1 MDYEL
6 LRLAAKGDVARLDE
20 ILQMQCRDT
29 FAGKFPETLKTEG
42 FRFPSLLVAQQAT
55 SDALAAYH
63 ARLAEPGMKVLDMT
77 LGLGIDSFAFARRGA
92 RVTAF
97 DLDENK
103 VAAARDNSALMGL
116 AVDARHGD
124 SVEWLQQT
132 SETYD
137 IIFVDPARRSIQGRK
152 LYALSDCMPD
162 VTGENLKLIR
172 AHCCT
177 LIVKAS
183 PMCDVSKLRLDLQ
196 DESADVH
203 ITAVKGECKELLAVS
218 PGKGL
223 LTVYEASDQSEYMFT
238 QEDMKLPEAYLAAED
253 DIAQMTLA
261 EPAAPIMKAQ
271 VFGWL
276 CQRYDAL
283 MADRNTHIAFLR
295 SVKRPMPADLFA
307 VRAVYT
313 FSKEGIRQL
322 KQRVGDRAEV
332 AVRNFPLKADEL
344 RKRLGIKDGGAVADK
359 PIRVYG
365 ITIGGKKLLLVT
377 EPEAK
382 P

>member
-92 RVTAF
+92 EVTAF

-103 VAAARDNSALMGL
+103 VTAARDNAALMGL
-116 AVDARHGD
+116 TVDARQGD

-132 SETYD
+132 TETYD
-137 IIFVDPARRSIQGRK
+137 IIFADPARRSTQGRK

-162 VTGENLKLIR
+162 ITGQNLKLIR
-172 AHCCT
+172 AHCRT

-196 DESADVH
+196 DERADIH

-218 PGKGL
+218 PGTGR
-223 LTVYEASDQSEYMFT
+223 LTVYEASDDSEYTFT
-238 QEDMKLPEAYLAAED
+238 EEDLSLPVAYLADVA

-261 EPAAPIMKAQ
+261 EPTAPIMKAQ

-276 CQRYDAL
+276 CQRYGAV

-295 SVKRPMPADLFA
+295 SVKGPMPADLFA
-307 VRAVYT
+307 VRAVYP
-313 FSKEGIRQL
+313 FSKEGIRQVR
-322 KQRVGDRAEV
+322 QCVGDRAEV
-332 AVRNFPLKADEL
+332 AVRNFPLKADDL
-344 RKRLGIKDGGAVADK
+344 RKRLGIRDGGAAAGNPVR
-359 PIRVYG
+359 IYG
-365 ITIGGKKLLLVT
+365 LTIGGKKLLLVT
-377 EPEAK
+377 EPTPGA
-382 P
+382 